1 MPRTGIPH
9 SFQSWDEYKSY
20 ENMLGRVGAFGKA
33 DKRAK
38 IWWDIRPHPIFDTL
52 EFRISDICTT
62 VDEAVCIAALFQ
74 AICAKLVKLRRQN
87 MSWRHY
93 RYMHITENKWR
104 AVRYG
109 IDGELVDF
117 GREMEVP
124 FPVLMEEL
132 LEILDDVVD
141 DLGSRQEVEYV
152 HTILEKGSSADRQI
166 AVYQAHGG
174 NENSEAALRAVV
186 DHLVRETQLGF

>member
-1 MPRTGIPH
+1 MPRTGLPH
-9 SFQSWDEYKSY
+9 SFVSWDEYKSY

-33 DKRAK
+33 DTQAK
-38 IWWDIRPHPIFDTL
+38 IWWDIRPHPVFDTL
-52 EFRISDICTT
+52 ELRISDICTT

-74 AICAKLVKLRRQN
+74 AICAKLIKLRQKN

-109 IDGELVDF
+109 ISGELIDF
-117 GREMEVP
+117 GRQAEVP
-124 FPVLMEEL
+124 FAELMEEL
-132 LEILDDVVD
+132 LVILDDVID
-141 DLGSRQEVEYV
+141 DLGSREEIEFVR
-152 HTILEKGSSADRQI
+152 TILEKGTSADRQI

-174 NENSEAALRAVV
+174 DDNSEEALKAVV
-186 DHLVRETQLGF
+186 DHLVAETQLGL